1 MNQFVML
8 GCLWLGA
15 CATAFSQEQTNGVN
29 YQLGP
34 IPSVHKP
41 LAENSVPMG
50 NIQTFEEVKLDLPI
64 TSGPYEPT
72 WKSIEANYPGTPEW
86 LRDSKFGIWIHF
98 GPQSAGESGDWYA
111 RKMYVEGTPAYE
123 NHLKNYGHP
132 SEVGYK
138 EVLRDWNPKKFNPQA
153 LVDIYKDAGARF
165 LIIQGVHHD
174 QFDMWDSKY
183 QPWNSTR
190 LGPKRDL
197 IGEWEKAAR
206 KAGIRFE
213 LTFHHEYSWWWQT
226 AFQSDT
232 KGDKKGVPYDG
243 NLTLADGKGKWLEGL
258 DPKYFMGLI

>member
-72 WKSIEANYPGTPEW
+72 WRSIEANYPGTPEW

-123 NHLKNYGHP
+123 NHLKN
-132 SEVGYK
+132 
-138 EVLRDWNPKKFNPQA
+138 
-153 LVDIYKDAGARF
+153 
-165 LIIQGVHHD
+165 
-174 QFDMWDSKY
+174 
-183 QPWNSTR
+183 
-190 LGPKRDL
+190 
-197 IGEWEKAAR
+197 
-206 KAGIRFE
+206 GIRR
-213 LTFHHEYSWWWQT
+213 S
-226 AFQSDT
+226 
-232 KGDKKGVPYDG
+232 
-243 NLTLADGKGKWLEGL
+243 LTLRLWWIYTGMQGQGFLL
-258 DPKYFMGLI
+258 SRVCIMTSLICGILNISLGTPLVWDRNVI